1 MPKIEVNPI
10 VLFKLEQSF
19 PKPRSAAKALEKY
32 RLVFEIELNKSVMH
46 GRSNYETMFDL
57 YSLNLRQLSQ
67 KGPQIGPKKRRLHAW
82 LAENGLSFYYVAS
95 LGNNL
100 TGLLSQ
106 VKLNSMITVT
116 HGSVSVGNQIRATQT
131 DEEIDAILIGDVDR
145 NREVFANLYPDYYIF
160 QSEEQRSVV
169 FDIVPIDV
177 NSLKA
182 YIVWLNRTASK
193 LKQNT
198 IAERT
203 KAAVEILCVALHT
216 NGCFLQRKKPSKF
229 GRMYYVGLSAQ
240 SVSKDLRAA
249 MLGDCWELDLRSS
262 VIAFKLGFAEMCAQ
276 IKHPEIEARYLF
288 SASRW
293 YVTDRKSFVAN
304 LLGSVFGKE
313 CDLSYDMQSEL
324 MKEALT
330 AISFGARAN
339 VVGWKLKDGSW
350 KNPALKDIFK
360 NPEWHKN
367 FINAIEIKDFI
378 FEQQMLDEFFY
389 EQIALTEPS
398 ILKKPFLFSGNKCS
412 RSKLVAYIYQ
422 SQETEMMNFVREEL
436 SRMCNPVL
444 ASIHDAVVVKHK
456 LINGRLADINFF
468 LREKFGN
475 ELLLLRQKKIEG
487 YQRTSI
493 ASNTERDEDD
503 ISITIQEMLQRL
515 NFSSADVPHS
525 LTVNFL

>member
-1 MPKIEVNPI
+1 MLKIEVNPI
-10 VLFKLEQSF
+10 VLFKLEKSF
-19 PKPRSAAKALEKY
+19 PKPGSAAKALEKY

-67 KGPQIGPKKRRLHAW
+67 KGPQIGPNKRRLHAW
-82 LAENGLSFYYVAS
+82 LAENGLSFYDVAS

-116 HGSVSVGNQIRATQT
+116 HGSVSIGNQIRDARTE
-131 DEEIDAILIGDVDR
+131 EEIDRFLIGDEDR
-145 NREVFANLYPDYYIF
+145 HREVFANLYPDYYIF
-160 QSEEQRSVV
+160 QSDEQRSVV
-169 FDIVPIDV
+169 FDFVPIEVD
-177 NSLKA
+177 SLKA

-193 LKQNT
+193 LKANT

-203 KAAVEILCVALHT
+203 KAAIEILSVALYT
-216 NGCFLQRKKPSKF
+216 NGYFLQRKKPSKF

-240 SVSKDLRAA
+240 SVSKDLRSA
-249 MLGDCWELDLRSS
+249 MLGNCWELDLRSS

-276 IKHPEIEARYLF
+276 IKHPGIEARYLF

-304 LLGSVFGKE
+304 LIGSVFGKE
-313 CDLSYDMQSEL
+313 CDLSYDMQCEFV
-324 MKEALT
+324 KEALT

-350 KNPALKDIFK
+350 KNPALKDILK
-360 NPEWHKN
+360 NQEWHKN
-367 FINAIEIKDFI
+367 FINTIEIKDFI

-389 EQIALTEPS
+389 EQVALTEPS
-398 ILKKPFLFSGNKCS
+398 ILKKPFLFSGNRCS

-436 SRMCNPVL
+436 NRMCNPVL

-456 LINGRLADINFF
+456 LINGRLADINFL

-487 YQRTSI
+487 YQRTNI

-503 ISITIQEMLQRL
+503 ISITVQEMLQRL
-515 NFSSADVPHS
+515 NFSNADVS
-525 LTVNFL
+525 DSWTVNSL